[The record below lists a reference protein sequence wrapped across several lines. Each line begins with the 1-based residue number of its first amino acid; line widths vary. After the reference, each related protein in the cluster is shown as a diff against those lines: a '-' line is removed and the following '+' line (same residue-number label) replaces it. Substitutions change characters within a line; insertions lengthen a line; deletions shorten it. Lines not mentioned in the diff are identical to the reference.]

1 MSIRKS
7 KRKIALCIA
16 SIFWAACENDSSTA
30 PDVSTPPESSETNA
44 AGVPH
49 SSDTPTSSESASHL
63 NYPYT
68 LKLNTAVHCK
78 DSTFLIPSPC
88 PTSKPEPVSKAS
100 DLEETAPLY
109 GIVNPSCTIP
119 SKNLPVFTCD
129 DGTIIP
135 AQGNTPA
142 FQVVADTIIQCALE
156 RNNGC
161 PPAEEE
167 FAKVIAETE
176 ASSVYPYKLAK
187 DTTVNCKQ
195 SYIVTT
201 NLATYTEGM
210 NYNIQTLAQ
219 SVKCDDGNTYTHQ
232 DLLKDGERLY
242 INKDTES
249 DQ

>member
-68 LKLNTAVHCK
+68 LKLNTAIHCK

-88 PTSKPEPVSKAS
+88 STSKPGPVSKAS

-195 SYIVTT
+195 GLQLRYSRLSHAAMRDTLRLVGARVRFAHHRCFCRGKAPPKTIVFS
-201 NLATYTEGM
+201 LGA
-210 NYNIQTLAQ
+210 
-219 SVKCDDGNTYTHQ
+219 SC
-232 DLLKDGERLY
+232 
-242 INKDTES
+242 
-249 DQ
+249 